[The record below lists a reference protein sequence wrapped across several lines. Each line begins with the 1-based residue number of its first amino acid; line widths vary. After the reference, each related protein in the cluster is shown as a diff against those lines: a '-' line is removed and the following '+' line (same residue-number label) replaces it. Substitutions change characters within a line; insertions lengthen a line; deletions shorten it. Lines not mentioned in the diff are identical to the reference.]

1 MVRHTLMKRR
11 QFVAAAGVL
20 LGAGCAKS
28 LTSGGDDEAA
38 VKRVISD
45 YYGVFYREFD
55 KQKYRSLLTDDY
67 LLLENGEIFDAD
79 GDIAAMPAPD
89 SGYKRTD
96 AFTFRTIKLQ
106 GDTAWAVYFLTSD
119 VKEGKDEP
127 RTRKWLESAILRRS
141 ASTWRVAILHSTRIA
156 APA

>member
-1 MVRHTLMKRR
+1 MKRR

-20 LGAGCAKS
+20 LGAGCAKAMP
-28 LTSGGDDEAA
+28 GVDDEAA
-38 VKRVISD
+38 VKRVIGD

-79 GDIAAMPAPD
+79 GDIAAMPAPG
-89 SGYKRTD
+89 SGYQRTD
-96 AFTFRTIKLQ
+96 AFTFRTVKIE

-119 VKEGKDEP
+119 VKEGTEAP

-141 ASTWRVAILHSTRIA
+141 ASTWRVAILHSTRIEKPA
-156 APA
+156 A